1 MKFTIERKILIKMLK
16 MLSLGG
22 VAQDDHLRIAAQD
35 GEIALTV
42 EDRAGTSYVAI
53 VEKKGVCFF
62 RFKQF
67 LPLLRTYKNTKRLTI
82 EINPREI
89 KFGSTS
95 ISRGLWEISLF
106 ENPAIAPLTLPKLPD
121 APREKPDAEQL
132 ELGDETHDRFRHG
145 RRGGV

>member
-1 MKFTIERKILIKMLK
+1 MKFTIERKVLIKMLK

-67 LPLLRTYKNTKRLTI
+67 LPLLRTYKDTKRLTI
-82 EINPREI
+82 EVNPREI

-106 ENPAIAPLTLPKLPD
+106 ENPAIAPLTLPKFAD
-121 APREKPDAEQL
+121 APPDKPDAEQM
-132 ELGDETHDRFRHG
+132 ELGDEAQDTL
-145 RRGGV
+145 RRGRLGRI